1 MYKSKICKLYD
12 QIDSINEI
20 VRLEIETNVIGSI
33 IKSCK
38 KNIIL
43 YFFYAKRVFSV
54 YPFACVFVFSFIYE
68 FLSNWRLFWIW
79 NLKHKHLFTSDSH
92 FTYAPQMFIELEIRW
107 LVKITEWINLV
118 FDTWKIRCIFFIIKV
133 SKRRETVCC
142 TKKECFALNGSK
154 QKST

>member
-43 YFFYAKRVFSV
+43 YFFYAKRVFQRT
-54 YPFACVFVFSFIYE
+54 
-68 FLSNWRLFWIW
+68 LSHVCLYF
-79 NLKHKHLFTSDSH
+79 HLFMN
-92 FTYAPQMFIELEIRW
+92 F
-107 LVKITEWINLV
+107 
-118 FDTWKIRCIFFIIKV
+118 
-133 SKRRETVCC
+133 
-142 TKKECFALNGSK
+142 
-154 QKST
+154 

>member
-38 KNIIL
+38 KYNSI
-43 YFFYAKRVFSV
+43 FFYAKRVFSA

-68 FLSNWRLFWIW
+68 FLSN
-79 NLKHKHLFTSDSH
+79 
-92 FTYAPQMFIELEIRW
+92 
-107 LVKITEWINLV
+107 
-118 FDTWKIRCIFFIIKV
+118 
-133 SKRRETVCC
+133 
-142 TKKECFALNGSK
+142 
-154 QKST
+154 